1 MVSPGRRVQEAIDY
15 MDRGQ
20 VGLALSPACIALD
33 VSSQRYA
40 GASSSSE
47 SVHRSFVRDYLW
59 LITYV
64 GFRGLGS
71 SSVRIPFS
79 HPRVLPDAAGTVG
92 IEDVIYHVVR
102 GSLMHEGEGGTRVGS
117 DPSGNSLPG
126 RDLVWGLI
134 ASVVF
139 APVNARESIPDN
151 YWISVAD
158 LKMFISEVWGR
169 IDIPKRV
176 IKFYTGSTIP

>member
-1 MVSPGRRVQEAIDY
+1 

-20 VGLALSPACIALD
+20 VALALSPACIALD

-47 SVHRSFVRDYLW
+47 SVWRSFVRDYLW
-59 LITYV
+59 LIAYV
-64 GFRGLGS
+64 GFPDLRS
-71 SSVRIPFS
+71 SSGRI
-79 HPRVLPDAAGTVG
+79 G
-92 IEDVIYHVVR
+92 IEDVITHVVS
-102 GSLMHEGEGGTRVGS
+102 GSLMHE
-117 DPSGNSLPG
+117 DGNSMLS

-158 LKMFISEVWGR
+158 FKMFVSEVWGR

-176 IKFYTGSTIP
+176 IKLYTGVTIP

>member
-1 MVSPGRRVQEAIDY
+1 

-20 VGLALSPACIALD
+20 VALALSPACLALD
-33 VSSQRYA
+33 VSAQRYA

-47 SVHRSFVRDYLW
+47 SATGTFVRDHLW

-64 GFRGLGS
+64 GFPGLS
-71 SSVRIPFS
+71 SASARIPFS
-79 HPRVLPDAAGTVG
+79 HPRVRPDAAGTVA
-92 IEDVIYHVVR
+92 IEDVVYQVVR
-102 GSLMHEGEGGTRVGS
+102 GSLTHEDDPGGNPALS
-117 DPSGNSLPG
+117 

-158 LKMFISEVWGR
+158 FKMFISDVWGR

-176 IKFYTGSTIP
+176 IKFYTGVTIP